1 MNRVHPFLCGCFVL
15 AAGVLVG
22 PTRTLADELP
32 KPDTIQRLTP
42 EQARM
47 LVAGFEGRVSLAGN
61 LPYEVVAEHPLTP
74 QAARAYA
81 KLFGGVLPFLTTFD
95 FPGSVE
101 TAKSLAARPGP
112 LWLPNLKKI
121 SPKTLSALIV
131 KEDAELPPVET
142 LEIIAEPDG
151 GPADDFVVPEGLR
164 ERQQKQRAARAAR
177 EAE

>member
-1 MNRVHPFLCGCFVL
+1 M
-15 AAGVLVG
+15 
-22 PTRTLADELP
+22 
-32 KPDTIQRLTP
+32 
-42 EQARM
+42 
-47 LVAGFEGRVSLAGN
+47 AGN